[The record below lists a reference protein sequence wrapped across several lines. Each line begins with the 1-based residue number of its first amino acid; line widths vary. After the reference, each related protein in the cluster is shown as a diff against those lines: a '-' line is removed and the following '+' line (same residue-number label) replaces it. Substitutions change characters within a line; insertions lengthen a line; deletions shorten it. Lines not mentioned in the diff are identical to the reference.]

1 MSDNLYERLAAA
13 FPADRGAACFI
24 LPDGR
29 RISYG
34 ELEAGVGR
42 LAALL
47 IARGVVPGDRVAIQ
61 AEKSPEA
68 VMLYLATLKVGAVF
82 LPLNTAYTA
91 AEIDY
96 FLKDAEPKVFVRD
109 AVALR
114 ARGRGFG
121 AAGRGRGPRAAGDLA
136 SIIYTS
142 GTTGRSK
149 GAMLS
154 HGNLADNA
162 LALHQAWGVSESDVL
177 LHALPIFHV
186 HGLFVALHCAF
197 LSGAPMV
204 WLARYNEAEVIAG
217 LARSTVMMG
226 VPTFYTRLLTAPAFT
241 GERATHMRLFI
252 SGSAPLLPSTFAE
265 FEARTGMR
273 ILERYGMSE
282 AVILTS
288 NPLRGER
295 LAGSVGYSLPGVELR
310 IAGGETGVIEVR
322 GPSVFGGYWR
332 LPEKTREEFTADGF
346 FITGDIGRQD
356 PDGRVWISGRAKD
369 LIISGGF
376 NVYPKEIELVLDEL
390 DGVIESAVIGAPH
403 PDFGE
408 AVVAVVQGAGDEAAI
423 IAAAREKLAA
433 FKAPKR
439 VFFVEE
445 LPRNAMGKV
454 QKNLLREAHAAGR
467 FRDNHALN
475 PHRDDRLDIPRVI
488 HLKRIAPD
496 GVLRRQVVGP
506 RRSRSCRLRHA
517 DSEVSEGGR
526 VAVVQA
532 PRGCRQ
538 GRRAS
543 SFQPMKQAPPS
554 ITKKM
559 GPIRKIASRPC
570 TAAGVFTAP
579 SFGR

>member
-1 MSDNLYERLAAA
+1 MSDNLYEQLAAA
-13 FPADRGAACFI
+13 FPADRSRACFI

-29 RISYG
+29 QISYG
-34 ELEAGVGR
+34 ALEEGAGR
-42 LAALL
+42 IAALL
-47 IARGVVPGDRVAIQ
+47 IARGVAPGDRVAIQ
-61 AEKSPEA
+61 AEKCPQA

-96 FLKDAEPKVFVRD
+96 FLNDAEPKVFVLDALAFAGEAEAMEPLD
-109 AVALR
+109 AVV
-114 ARGRGFG
+114 
-121 AAGRGRGPRAAGDLA
+121 PRAAGDLA

-154 HGNLADNA
+154 HGNLASNA
-162 LALHQAWGVSESDVL
+162 VALHQAWGFSPSDVL

-197 LSGAPMV
+197 LSGCPMV
-204 WLARYNEAEVIAG
+204 WLNRYNEAEVIAG

-226 VPTFYTRLLTAPAFT
+226 VPTFYTRLLVDPAFT
-241 GERATHMRLFI
+241 GERAAPVRLFI
-252 SGSAPLLPSTFAE
+252 SGSAPLLASTFAE
-265 FEARTGMR
+265 FEDRTGMR

-288 NPLRGER
+288 NPLEGER
-295 LAGSVGYSLPGVELR
+295 LAGSVGYPLPGVELR
-310 IAGGETGVIEVR
+310 VEGGVIQVK

-332 LPEKTREEFTADGF
+332 MPDKTREEFTPDGF
-346 FITGDIGRQD
+346 FITGDVGRQD

-376 NVYPKEIELVLDEL
+376 NIYPKEVELVLDEL

-423 IAAAREKLAA
+423 IAAARACLAA
-433 FKAPKR
+433 FKTPKR
-439 VFFVEE
+439 VFFVDD

-454 QKNLLREAHAAGR
+454 QKNLLRERFAGA
-467 FRDNHALN
+467 F
-475 PHRDDRLDIPRVI
+475 
-488 HLKRIAPD
+488 
-496 GVLRRQVVGP
+496 
-506 RRSRSCRLRHA
+506 
-517 DSEVSEGGR
+517 
-526 VAVVQA
+526 
-532 PRGCRQ
+532 
-538 GRRAS
+538 S
-543 SFQPMKQAPPS
+543 SPA
-554 ITKKM
+554 
-559 GPIRKIASRPC
+559 
-570 TAAGVFTAP
+570 
-579 SFGR
+579 